1 MKHFLLALA
10 LLSFSTVHA
19 QDKSKWDGKNKPLK
33 DATYLVYSGE
43 PGERG
48 PPTKNDRKLT
58 IAIRGQAAKEIFE
71 GLGGPDAKVTC
82 TADEGE
88 RMRRKGEVW
97 CSYIPK
103 DGYMCFVGYNLKTGQ
118 PDSGA
123 DC

>member
-1 MKHFLLALA
+1 MKRYLVAA
-10 LLSFSTVHA
+10 AIVTSTLSHA
-19 QDKSKWDGKNKPLK
+19 EDKPKWDGMNKPLK
-33 DATYLVYSGE
+33 DSTYLVYSGV

-48 PPTKNDRKLT
+48 PPTKTDRKLT

-71 GLGGPDAKVTC
+71 GLGGPDAKISC

-103 DGYMCFVGYNLKTGQ
+103 DGYMCFVGYNLKTGE

-123 DC
+123 SC